1 MDKHQ
6 ASCVQLMSFD
16 KIYINTIRPKL
27 ETIDI
32 FFKENT
38 SSFHVYEVADILE
51 IETAE
56 LLTLMNTLQITTL
69 SADNFFTIVLNAS
82 SEICQLISKQWKYAK
97 TSLYTAEMIAEIYML
112 NIHKVKSAFAE
123 LGIELVS
130 DLELLEVFKRIHLT
144 VFSA

>member
-1 MDKHQ
+1 MDKHR
-6 ASCVQLMSFD
+6 ANCVRLTSFD
-16 KIYINTIRPKL
+16 KIYTNSIRPKL

-32 FFKENT
+32 FLKENK

-51 IETAE
+51 IETDE
-56 LLTLMNTLQITTL
+56 LLALMNTLQITTL
-69 SADNFFTIVLNAS
+69 NTDNFFTIVLNAS
-82 SEICQLISKQWKYAK
+82 SEICQLISRQWKYSK
-97 TSLYTAEMIAEIYML
+97 TVLYTAEMIAEIYML

-144 VFSA
+144 IF